1 MKKNLFFLGLFLV
14 LNNCGGFEMVYKT
27 NSNIFFVKNNAEII
41 VEGDSASKLLTRLK
55 SMIGDNKDNF
65 PKYRILVSSVKTETA
80 DVIKKDAT
88 ASKFNIKYSVKY
100 DIYNLYKNC
109 KLYGKE
115 INTVSGYN
123 VKSAGYSFGTQLSQ
137 KESVSQN
144 IDKNINKFFS
154 SLREITDINSC
165 EKN

>member
-1 MKKNLFFLGLFLV
+1 MKKNLFFLGLFLI
-14 LNNCGGFEMVYKT
+14 LNNCGEFEMVYKT
-27 NSNIFFVKNNAEII
+27 NTNIFFVKNNAEII
-41 VEGDSASKLLTRLK
+41 VEGDSASKLLTGLR
-55 SMIGDNKDNF
+55 SMIGDNKDSF

-100 DIYNLYKNC
+100 YIYNLYKNC
-109 KLYGKE
+109 RLYSKE
-115 INTVSGYN
+115 INTISGYN

>member
-1 MKKNLFFLGLFLV
+1 MKKNLFFLGLFLI
-14 LNNCGGFEMVYKT
+14 LNNCGEFEMVYKT
-27 NSNIFFVKNNAEII
+27 NTNVFFVKNNAEII
-41 VEGDSASKLLTRLK
+41 VEGDSASKLHTRLRG
-55 SMIGDNKDNF
+55 MIGDNKDSF

-109 KLYGKE
+109 RIYSKE
-115 INTVSGYN
+115 INTVGGYN
-123 VKSAGYSFGTQLSQ
+123 VKSAGYSFGTDLSR
-137 KESVSQN
+137 KESISQN

-154 SLREITDINSC
+154 SLMEITDINSC